1 MPVYAERRGSVL
13 MSSEETMKYIMFKRQ
28 VGDMTKLIPVIF
40 PNDLVHK
47 DVADALQQGT
57 LKNTT
62 IQSAGFISPLNL
74 KPEGG
79 SETLN
84 VNSNP
89 ATDEMVI
96 KMNDY
101 GGGWQ

>member
-1 MPVYAERRGSVL
+1 
-13 MSSEETMKYIMFKRQ
+13 MKYIMFKSEQ
-28 VGDMTKLIPVIF
+28 GEMTKLIPVIF

-47 DVADALQQGT
+47 DVSDALQQSV

-62 IQSAGFISPLNL
+62 IHSAGFISPLNL
-74 KPEGG
+74 CPEGG

-84 VNSNP
+84 VK
-89 ATDEMVI
+89 ADLLTDGLVI

-101 GGGWQ
+101 GAGWK

>member
-1 MPVYAERRGSVL
+1 MPVSASRRGLVL
-13 MSSEETMKYIMFKRQ
+13 MSSEETMKYIMFKGQ
-28 VGDMTKLIPVIF
+28 IGDMTKLIPVIF

-47 DVADALQQGT
+47 DVADALQQGA

-62 IQSAGFISPLNL
+62 IHSAGFINPLNL

-84 VNSNP
+84 INSDP
-89 ATDEMVI
+89 EVDEIVI

>member
-1 MPVYAERRGSVL
+1 MSARCRDLVL
-13 MSSEETMKYIMFKRQ
+13 TSSEAYMKYIMFQ
-28 VGDMTKLIPVIF
+28 QQQGEMTKLVPVIF

-47 DVADALQQGT
+47 DVADALQQLV
-57 LKNTT
+57 LKDTA
-62 IQSAGFISPLNL
+62 IHSAGFISPLNL

-84 VNSNP
+84 IKADP
-89 ATDEMVI
+89 DTDELVI

-101 GGGWQ
+101 GAGWQ